1 MKRSQTKS
9 VFASELKTGLRGVWP
24 AASVFSTLPE
34 AVSTTQTWPAGPA
47 QVTNSRAP
55 SGDNTNP
62 EGSPGSARRLVIW
75 RWPVL
80 KTSTCLAA
88 AQAM

>member
-1 MKRSQTKS
+1 M
-9 VFASELKTGLRGVWP
+9 
-24 AASVFSTLPE
+24 
-34 AVSTTQTWPAGPA
+34 TQTWLAGPA

-62 EGSPGSARRLVIW
+62 EGSPGSASRLVIR
-75 RWPVL
+75 RWPML
-80 KTSTCLAA
+80 KTNTCLAA